1 MIRTS
6 ILDPDFNIL
15 FPYELF
21 PWRLEHDNT
30 ICHFQCEEHLQKH
43 IDRYK
48 LKPRKYKVLN
58 RDGKSFRSGK
68 KYKKNVQSSTR
79 KSNHGGTGSGK
90 K

>member
-30 ICHFQCEEHLQKH
+30 VCHFQCEEHLQKH

-48 LKPRKYKVLN
+48 LKPRKYKV
-58 RDGKSFRSGK
+58 
-68 KYKKNVQSSTR
+68 
-79 KSNHGGTGSGK
+79 
-90 K
+90 